1 MGFPDGSVH
10 QESVCNAGDTGNMG
24 LNPRLRRS
32 PGVGNGRI
40 PRTEEP
46 CGLQSK
52 GSQRVRH
59 NLVTNHECKIDIK
72 C

>member
-32 PGVGNGRI
+32 PGIGNGNLLWYSHLENPTDRGALWS
-40 PRTEEP
+40 TV
-46 CGLQSK
+46 
-52 GSQRVRH
+52 QRV
-59 NLVTNHECKIDIK
+59 TKSQT
-72 C
+72 